1 MKEKFLNYFQDISKE
16 MSKVNWPTK
25 KELQESTTIV
35 LVVCIIFAAFVYLVD
50 TAISQVL
57 KNIF

>member
-1 MKEKFLNYFQDISKE
+1 MKEKIVNYFQDISKE
-16 MSKVNWPTK
+16 MVKVNWPTK

-35 LVVCIIFAAFVYLVD
+35 LVVCLIFAAFVYLVD
-50 TAISQVL
+50 TAVSQVL

>member
-1 MKEKFLNYFQDISKE
+1 MKEKILNYFQDISKE

>member
-1 MKEKFLNYFQDISKE
+1 MKEKILNYFQDISKE

-50 TAISQVL
+50 TAISQAL

>member
-1 MKEKFLNYFQDISKE
+1 MKDKILNYFQGIKTE
-16 MSKVNWPTK
+16 MSKVNWPAK

-35 LVVCIIFAAFVYLVD
+35 LVVCLIFSAFVYLVD
-50 TAISQVL
+50 TAVSQIL